1 MLTNNFKKIMFES
14 LVNSYGTKTVI
25 NLSDYDIVIGS
36 TAVATELYLQ
46 SRESVLDILKEELT
60 FLGICH

>member
-1 MLTNNFKKIMFES
+1 MFES